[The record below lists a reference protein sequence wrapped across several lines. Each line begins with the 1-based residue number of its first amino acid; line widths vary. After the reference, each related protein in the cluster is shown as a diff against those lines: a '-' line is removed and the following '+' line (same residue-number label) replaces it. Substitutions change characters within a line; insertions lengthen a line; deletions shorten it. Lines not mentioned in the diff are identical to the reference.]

1 MDVIRPPDRTAAE
14 PQPLKDAAAATAVG
28 GDHEAA
34 GEAVAAEDAQAPKD
48 TKYIFQL
55 VRAPSVTPAVKVLLE
70 GPMDAAI
77 RSFREDG
84 RESRR
89 AETHS
94 GSQQMQI
101 KEGDGLEISP
111 LAMATCE
118 DIARRITS
126 SKGGG
131 ATLLIDYG
139 EDFTQV
145 SSQFEVWNA

>member
-14 PQPLKDAAAATAVG
+14 PQPLKDAAAAAVA

-34 GEAVAAEDAQAPKD
+34 REAVAAEDAQAPKD
-48 TKYIFQL
+48 IKYIFQL

-77 RSFREDG
+77 RSLREDG

-111 LAMATCE
+111 LAMATCD

-131 ATLLIDYG
+131 AALLIDYG

-145 SSQFEVWNA
+145 SLQFEVWNA